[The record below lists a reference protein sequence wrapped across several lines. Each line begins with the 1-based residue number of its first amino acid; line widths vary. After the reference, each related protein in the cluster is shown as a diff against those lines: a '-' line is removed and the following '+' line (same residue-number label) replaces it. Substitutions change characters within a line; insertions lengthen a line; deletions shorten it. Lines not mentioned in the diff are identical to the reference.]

1 MTYPL
6 FPIPLYDGRT
16 GSSGRSILSITLIR
30 SAVNLRKGTLML
42 YRTVPKTSDKL
53 SILGFGCMRLPQK
66 KGGGIDEERAIAQ
79 LRYAIDHGVNYV
91 DTAPIYH
98 FGKSEP
104 ILGRALA
111 DGYRKKVRLATKLPP
126 WSVYSRADMDR
137 ILAGQLVTLNTD
149 RIDYYLLHSLGK
161 ESWEKCRRLGVL
173 EFLDAAKKDG
183 RIRNAGF
190 SFHSNVDTFKEIID
204 AYDWDFCQIQFNY
217 LDEHNQAGIEG
228 LQYAASKRIA
238 VMVME
243 PLRGGNLAGH
253 VPDDVQKCWDNA
265 PVKRSAAEWGLRWVW
280 NHPGVTVVLSGMNE
294 EAHIDENLRVAETAL
309 PDSLSESELA
319 VLEQARQTY
328 RRLMK
333 VDCTGCRYCMPCP
346 AGVNIPECFSHYNN
360 TAFFPHSRENRMLY
374 LIRLGGITGDVPS
387 YAGLCR
393 HCRKCETCC
402 PQHIPIRE
410 RLREVSAVMEGR
422 GMGAKR
428 FIMKGGMG
436 LALWLQ
442 GTAGRIRQLF
452 SR

>member
-1 MTYPL
+1 
-6 FPIPLYDGRT
+6 
-16 GSSGRSILSITLIR
+16 
-30 SAVNLRKGTLML
+30 
-42 YRTVPKTSDKL
+42 
-53 SILGFGCMRLPQK
+53 
-66 KGGGIDEERAIAQ
+66 
-79 LRYAIDHGVNYV
+79 
-91 DTAPIYH
+91 
-98 FGKSEP
+98 
-104 ILGRALA
+104 
-111 DGYRKKVRLATKLPP
+111 
-126 WSVYSRADMDR
+126 
-137 ILAGQLVTLNTD
+137 
-149 RIDYYLLHSLGK
+149 
-161 ESWEKCRRLGVL
+161 
-173 EFLDAAKKDG
+173 
-183 RIRNAGF
+183 
-190 SFHSNVDTFKEIID
+190 
-204 AYDWDFCQIQFNY
+204 
-217 LDEHNQAGIEG
+217 
-228 LQYAASKRIA
+228 
-238 VMVME
+238 
-243 PLRGGNLAGH
+243 
-253 VPDDVQKCWDNA
+253 VQKCWDNA

-294 EAHIDENLRVAETAL
+294 EAHIDENLLVAETAL

-374 LIRLGGITGDVPS
+374 LIRLCGITGDVPS

-393 HCRKCETCC
+393 HCGKCETCC